1 MKPLL
6 PEQREALIDALV
18 ENWKDRL
25 ADGCISLDEVIDEW
39 LINGR
44 VGYTKHSDWELVN
57 LAEDAGLDDRLAE
70 LGISGS

>member
-25 ADGCISLDEVIDEW
+25 ADGCINLDAVVDDW

-44 VGYTKHSDWELVN
+44 VGYAHHNDAELVG
-57 LAEDAGLDDRLAE
+57 LAEDEGLEERLDE
-70 LGISGS
+70 LGISTS